1 MLTVTRF
8 WFLFLFLLV
17 ATAACYP
24 MKPASNEEV
33 SGFGMDT
40 RGGLDGRILRVTN
53 LGAEGPGSLR
63 AALSAKGSRV
73 VVFEVGGVIDLGKT
87 NLIVTEPYL
96 TVAGQT
102 APSPGITI
110 IRGGI
115 SIQTHDVRVQHIRVR
130 PGDAGAPVK
139 SGWEPDGISVIGG
152 QAYNV
157 HIDHCS
163 ISWAVDENIS
173 TSGQRLKGHHA
184 TAHTVTISHSIIAEA
199 LDYASHKKG
208 KHSKGMLVHDF
219 SRKIAI
225 IGNLFA
231 HNDRRNPY
239 FKSAASGIVVNNV
252 IYNPGSSAVQLGYIE
267 DEWRGTGITPV
278 NPRISAVGNVL
289 YYGRDTHTDLALVAY
304 QGDAYL
310 EDNLVFNSDG
320 EPMWLTRGVINR
332 LEKKPSWP
340 AGLKPLPA
348 EEVTDYVVAN
358 AGARPKDRDE
368 VDKRIIKDFLNRKGR
383 IIDSQEQVGG
393 YPEQTMTRRPL
404 DVPDGNVQEW
414 LDRFEAEVQ

>member
-1 MLTVTRF
+1 MLIISRN
-8 WFLFLFLLV
+8 WFLLLPMAMMV
-17 ATAACYP
+17 ACGS
-24 MKPASNEEV
+24 MKPTPYKEA

-40 RGGLDGRILRVTN
+40 RGGLDGRVLRVTS
-53 LGAEGPGSLR
+53 LDAQGPGSLR
-63 AALSAKGSRV
+63 AALSAEGPRI
-73 VVFEVGGVIDLGKT
+73 VVFEVGGVIDLLKT
-87 NLIVTEPYL
+87 NLTVTEPYL
-96 TVAGQT
+96 TIAGQT

-115 SIQTHDVRVQHIRVR
+115 SIRTHDVRVQHIRVR

-163 ISWAVDENIS
+163 ISWAVDENVS
-173 TSGQRLKGHHA
+173 TSGHRLKGPHA
-184 TAHTVTISHSIIAEA
+184 TARAVTVSHSIIAEA

-208 KHSKGMLVHDF
+208 KHSKGLLVHDF
-219 SRKIAI
+219 SRDIAL
-225 IGNLFA
+225 IGNFFA

-239 FKSAASGIVVNNV
+239 FKSAASGVVVNNV

-267 DEWRGTGITPV
+267 DEWRGTGVKPV
-278 NPRISAVGNVL
+278 NPRVSVVGNIL
-289 YYGRDTHTDLALVAY
+289 YYGRDTDTDLALVAY

-310 EDNLVFNSDG
+310 KDNRAFNGDG
-320 EPMWLTRGVINR
+320 EPTWITRGVINR
-332 LEKKPSWP
+332 LDKKPALP
-340 AGLKPLPA
+340 VGYNPLPA
-348 EEVTDYVVAN
+348 AAVTDYVIAN

-368 VDKRIIKDFLNRKGR
+368 IDKRIIKSFLDRKGR

-393 YPEQTMTRRPL
+393 YPRQAMTRRPL
-404 DVPDGNVQEW
+404 DVPDSNIRQW
-414 LDRFEAEVQ
+414 LDRFTAEVQ